1 MSVLLLLYLCRPDIS
16 LHHNKFF
23 LDCLQIMWTI
33 QPANTL
39 NRAYHNLCQFSSNI
53 SSHLDEDR
61 NSHRKN
67 ALQKVPLFDWSVWL
81 GQEKNVFFL
90 GCGCTFMSHV
100 EFLVNQHRQV
110 PLLNQFLA
118 QSLFVLGIVLR
129 CWTSTWPCWWKD
141 SRGLIL
147 SVTTNEKKVVGNPVF
162 PCLLLPGPPFHLVI

>member
-53 SSHLDEDR
+53 SSHLGEDR

-81 GQEKNVFFL
+81 GQEKIFFFWAVDAHLWVMLNFLSTNTAKSRSSINSWSSPYSCL
-90 GCGCTFMSHV
+90 GLFWGAGLLLGLVDQKIHEGWSCQWRPMKKRWLVTLSSHV
-100 EFLVNQHRQV
+100 FCYQ
-110 PLLNQFLA
+110 
-118 QSLFVLGIVLR
+118 
-129 CWTSTWPCWWKD
+129 
-141 SRGLIL
+141 GLPSI
-147 SVTTNEKKVVGNPVF
+147 
-162 PCLLLPGPPFHLVI
+162 